1 MAGPVF
7 HPVDPFTI
15 SKVGRDING
24 GKLKGGDIIEWKITV
39 TNTGLTQTTHVVVT
53 DTVPNTTTY
62 VKRSIR
68 GKGAN
73 DSKQPKLRWNIGT
86 MAVGEKQVVKFR
98 SRVKK
103 GLPAGTRIR
112 NQAVVRS
119 DQSRPEE
126 VGQPEDLDKR
136 RPDDSRRQDQRLRR
150 LAHPAGRGLD
160 SPGGGLVAVAAT
172 KKAGADHRRPTS
184 LEPEGG

>member
-1 MAGPVF
+1 MQAPSTRLAHGELPSRRRERDVERYRDLQGRSRSREALESRRHATTPLYKSSDDATLGVAGPVF

-15 SKVGRDING
+15 SKVGKDING
-24 GKLKGGDIIEWKITV
+24 GKLKGGDVIEWTITV

-68 GKGAN
+68 GKGAD
-73 DSKQPKLRWNIGT
+73 DSKQPKLRWDIGT

-112 NQAVVRS
+112 NQAV
-119 DQSRPEE
+119 
-126 VGQPEDLDKR
+126 G
-136 RPDDSRRQDQRLRR
+136 RL
-150 LAHPAGRGLD
+150 
-160 SPGGGLVAVAAT
+160 
-172 KKAGADHRRPTS
+172 
-184 LEPEGG
+184 